1 MLSVLLVLHY
11 STNAQIALFSHGTLV
26 ISDTANSTLVS
37 RIFGVD
43 ENNSATWLTF
53 AQNKLSHCFCKR
65 VNCWGAFL
73 HTPFILHCPALCIRR
88 PHFEGVAVPTP
99 QCANF
104 AHNLYIFRGFLE
116 SHKFMG
122 YIVSRQETKLF

>member
-1 MLSVLLVLHY
+1 MLGVLLVLHY

-26 ISDTANSTLVS
+26 ISDTANRTLVS

-99 QCANF
+99 QCVNCILF
-104 AHNLYIFRGFLE
+104 
-116 SHKFMG
+116 
-122 YIVSRQETKLF
+122 KLCTQSLHLQRFPRISQVHGLHC